1 MRKSVILK
9 TLLEDGILGGGDLL
23 KGKDLRRREATARR
37 IVARNYVF
45 VNRYW
50 EVLFE

>member
-1 MRKSVILK
+1 MRKDVILK
-9 TLLEDGILGGGDLL
+9 TLLKDEILGGRGLL
-23 KGKDLRRREATARR
+23 KGKDLRKRDATAREM
-37 IVARNYVF
+37 VARNYVF